1 MAEISVLPNSNMQF
15 LSLMSQLRSMST
27 ILMGLI
33 YNEANN
39 TASARTKHKT
49 SNLTLHFL
57 YTTYDNI
64 THKNNSI
71 FERMASPQVEAITTI
86 FQGN

>member
-33 YNEANN
+33 YNEAN
-39 TASARTKHKT
+39 TSARTKHKT

>member
-33 YNEANN
+33 Y
-39 TASARTKHKT
+39 TSARTKHKT

-86 FQGN
+86 F